1 MKIAVCFY
9 GNVGVF
15 YSNKKQYKMDG
26 DIDYRIGYEHWK
38 KYVFDVNDV
47 DVFIH
52 SWSVKYTDGLVD
64 LYKPKKY
71 LIEEQKK
78 FNAKWTDSIGEMRK
92 EFQCSRWYSVKESM
106 RLKREYEKE
115 NNIEYDLVVSSR
127 TDWAWLTEIDFSLF
141 EDTSLFYSPAND
153 NFMPHNPRLDDWIFF
168 SNSKNMDKFSN
179 LYDDLLV
186 DRIHKIG
193 EEGKIDSHN
202 FPYNQ
207 AKNCGFDIVLV
218 ENLRHDIEGTSV
230 RARYENCKYSDDYNF
245 DKLKVLPAPGNR
257 KRNKFRNRG
266 LVNE

>member
-1 MKIAVCFY
+1 MKIAVCFC

-52 SWSVKYTDGLVD
+52 SWSVKYADGLVD
-64 LYKPKKY
+64 SYKPKKH

-78 FNAKWTDSIGEMRK
+78 FNAKWTDERTGKLLTLGHPAQLRK

-115 NNIEYDLVVSSR
+115 NNIEYDLVISAR
-127 TDWAWLTEIDFSLF
+127 TDWAWMTEIDFSIF
-141 EDTSLFYSPAND
+141 EDTSLFYSPDNS

-179 LYDDLLV
+179 LYDDLIV

-193 EEGKIDSHN
+193 EECKIDSHN

-207 AKNCGFDIVLV
+207 AKNNGFDIVLV
-218 ENLRHDIEGTSV
+218 ENLRDGIEGTPV
-230 RARYENCKYSDDYNF
+230 RALYENCKYSEDYSF
-245 DKLKVLPAPGNR
+245 DKL
-257 KRNKFRNRG
+257 
-266 LVNE
+266 